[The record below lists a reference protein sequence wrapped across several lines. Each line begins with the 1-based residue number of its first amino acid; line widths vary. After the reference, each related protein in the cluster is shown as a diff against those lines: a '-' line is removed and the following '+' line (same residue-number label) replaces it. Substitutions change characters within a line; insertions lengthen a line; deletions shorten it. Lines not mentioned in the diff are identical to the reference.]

1 MVNNLRHIGLVV
13 DDLDKLIQFYSKL
26 GFKVFAR
33 SIEKDIYIQ
42 NLVKIK
48 NTKLEWVKMKL
59 NDNSVLELLKY
70 HSPASDYE
78 KSLQESNRM
87 SWSHISLTTDSIVN
101 TIKTINKNGG
111 KADKNYHFSPDGKVK
126 VLYCHDPEGNI
137 LEIVEE
143 I

>member
-1 MVNNLRHIGLVV
+1 
-13 DDLDKLIQFYSKL
+13 
-26 GFKVFAR
+26 
-33 SIEKDIYIQ
+33 
-42 NLVKIK
+42 
-48 NTKLEWVKMKL
+48 MKL

-70 HSPASDYE
+70 HCPASDYE
-78 KSLQESNRM
+78 KSFQESNRM

-111 KADKNYHFSPDGKVK
+111 KADKKYHFSPDGKVK

-137 LEIVEE
+137 LEIVQE